1 MSNQIKKLF
10 TENIVEPAAK
20 SRSTSVIEGVAIQT
34 SESTNLCTVK
44 FTDSTGHVETRDSVP
59 VLIYNKSVI
68 DWFPS
73 DNEKVLLQEKDR
85 VLYIIG
91 PACQDYSNVRT
102 KIKLENDIFS
112 DTLIGGIGGY
122 LF

>member
-1 MSNQIKKLF
+1 MSNTIKKLL
-10 TENIVEPAAK
+10 TDNIVEPAAK
-20 SRSTSVIEGVAIQT
+20 SRSTSIIEGVAT
-34 SESTNLCTVK
+34 KVYEKSNVCTVK
-44 FTDSTGHVETRDSVP
+44 FSDSTGKVEIRDSVP
-59 VLIYNKSVI
+59 VFIYNKSII

-85 VLYIIG
+85 VLYIVG
-91 PACQDYSNVRT
+91 PASQDYSKVRNQ
-102 KIKLENDIFS
+102 IKLENDVFS

>member
-1 MSNQIKKLF
+1 MSNQFKKLF
-10 TENIVEPAAK
+10 TENIIEPATK
-20 SRSTSVIEGVAIQT
+20 SRSTSVIEGVAT
-34 SESTNLCTVK
+34 NVNEKTNLCTVK
-44 FTDSTGHVETRDSVP
+44 FSDSTGKVEIRDSVP
-59 VLIYNKSVI
+59 VFIYNKSVI

-91 PACQDYSNVRT
+91 PACQDYSKVRNQ
-102 KIKLENDIFS
+102 IKLENDIFS

>member
-1 MSNQIKKLF
+1 MSNNFKRLLTDNVI
-10 TENIVEPAAK
+10 EPATK
-20 SRSTSVIEGVAIQT
+20 SRSTSIIEGIATKVNEK
-34 SESTNLCTVK
+34 SNLCTVK
-44 FTDSTGHVETRDSVP
+44 FSDTTGKVEIRDSVP
-59 VLIYNKSVI
+59 VFIYNKSII

-85 VLYIIG
+85 VLYIVG
-91 PACQDYSNVRT
+91 PASQDYSKVRSQ
-102 KIKLENDIFS
+102 IKLENDVFS

>member
-1 MSNQIKKLF
+1 MSNNIKKLF

-20 SRSTSVIEGVAIQT
+20 SRSTSIIEGVAT
-34 SESTNLCTVK
+34 KVNEKTNLCTVK
-44 FTDSTGHVETRDSVP
+44 FADSTGKVETRDSVP
-59 VLIYNKSVI
+59 VFIYNKSII
-68 DWFPS
+68 DWFPN

-91 PACQDYSNVRT
+91 PASQDYSKVRSQ
-102 KIKLENDIFS
+102 IKLENDIFS